1 MTDRLPG
8 APDDEPKPDIE
19 PEATEVAAVPETAAA
34 GPETASAGPETDV
47 GAESADDEMVHD
59 ADTTA
64 PAEEPGSYE
73 EPSPEDFEDDAEDDG
88 ELDEPEFADD
98 NAALGAEADDEVLE
112 TATGTGAGAAAARG
126 PRLGG
131 RLGRAP
137 AAALT
142 PSERAVH
149 ISDRASQVFV
159 LAATL
164 TFVVILLYALFAGAG
179 GFLTPLPTPTP
190 EVSESPSGSPSVSP
204 SVSVSPSGSASSS
217 PSVSGSGSP
226 PSSASPSLAAP
237 STSPSP
243 P

>member
-34 GPETASAGPETDV
+34 GPETDV
-47 GAESADDEMVHD
+47 VAESADDEMAHD

-64 PAEEPGSYE
+64 PDE
-73 EPSPEDFEDDAEDDG
+73 EPSPEDFEDHAEDDG

-98 NAALGAEADDEVLE
+98 DTALGAEADDEVLE